1 MSMTITFKIKK
12 FIIALKGSVHM
23 KKPVALTL
31 ISIMVLMLSAFSFA
45 DDYSLEI
52 VAPDDEVIVSDWDE
66 PFLIK
71 ILVDASVGDE
81 LEKLVVTIDEEDGD
95 YEYTFDKKVK
105 HVFGE
110 EVFEYTFEAPEL
122 TPMEAFKITVVAEF
136 DNDVE
141 ALEASETFDVTSEAE
156 DDEKEEEAGQ
166 EEEQD
171 MYPAAPSIANKLLRV
186 YGIPNRV
193 NGVNLIAAVSEAMI
207 NGEQFDDAD
216 KDDAEYA
223 ENVEEFLIG
232 KLNDVL
238 DEELDD
244 EIDELSDL
252 EGFFDPMDKEL
263 VNHDVNK
270 IKMNISD
277 VEKVYKAGKNEDN
290 DEDEEDDDDDH
301 DDDDDDHDDD
311 DHDHDDDDDDD
322 DEE

>member
-52 VAPDDEVIVSDWDE
+52 VAPDDKVIVSDWDE

-95 YEYTFDKKVK
+95 YEYTFNKKVK

-110 EVFEYTFEAPEL
+110 DVFEYTFEAPEL
-122 TPMEAFKITVVAEF
+122 TPMKEFEITVVAKF

-141 ALEASETFDVTSEAE
+141 DLEASETVEVETEAE
-156 DDEKEEEAGQ
+156 DEEEEDEAKD
-166 EEEQD
+166 ED
-171 MYPAAPSIANKLLRV
+171 MYPAAPAIANKMLRE

-207 NGEQFDDAD
+207 EGEKFYGAE
-216 KDDAEYA
+216 KDDEDYA
-223 ENVEEFLIG
+223 ENVEEFLVE
-232 KLNDVL
+232 KLNEALDEEL
-238 DEELDD
+238 GNDEELDD

-252 EGFFDPMDKEL
+252 EGFFDRMDQDL
-263 VNHDVNK
+263 VNHNVNK
-270 IKMNISD
+270 IKVDISD
-277 VEKVYKAGKNEDN
+277 VEKVNKAAKNNEKDD
-290 DEDEEDDDDDH
+290 DEDEDE
-301 DDDDDDHDDD
+301 
-311 DHDHDDDDDDD
+311 DDDDDD
-322 DEE
+322 DENDDDYNDDDHDED